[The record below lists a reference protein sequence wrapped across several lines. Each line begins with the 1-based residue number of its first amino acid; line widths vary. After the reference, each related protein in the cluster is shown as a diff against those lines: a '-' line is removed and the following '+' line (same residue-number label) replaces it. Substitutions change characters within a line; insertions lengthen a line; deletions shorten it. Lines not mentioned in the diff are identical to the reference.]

1 MPHRFFDFLSRGEER
16 VLDQV
21 IGHLDASLDAARHLP
36 ILVSALKDHNRAAVL
51 QECRLIGEIE
61 TRADAL
67 HQKAA
72 EQISSG
78 SFFGGVREDILL
90 LLEEI
95 DNIAD
100 AAKDSSQIF
109 LQRDI
114 SSSAIDYMFR
124 RDVLSFVNKL
134 VETAEA
140 LKKAVL
146 ALREKNAKT
155 EVVKLSVQVERREEE
170 ADEIRGSI
178 LENLLR
184 NEIKADP
191 LDIVMLREF
200 LETADNVADNTE
212 DASDVLLVLI
222 AKGYT

>member
-1 MPHRFFDFLSRGEER
+1 M
-16 VLDQV
+16 
-21 IGHLDASLDAARHLP
+21 DAARHLP
-36 ILVSALKDHNRAAVL
+36 VLVSALKDHNRAAVL

-200 LETADNVADNTE
+200 LETTDNVADNAE

>member
-1 MPHRFFDFLSRGEER
+1 MPHRFFDFLSRGENR
-16 VLDQV
+16 ILDQV
-21 IGHLDASLDAARHLP
+21 VGHLEASIDAAHHLP
-36 ILVSALKDHNRAAVL
+36 ILVSALQAHNRAAVL
-51 QECRLIGEIE
+51 QECKLIGEIE

-67 HQKAA
+67 HQKAV

-100 AAKDSSQIF
+100 AAKDSSRIF

-114 SSSAIDYMFR
+114 SSSAIDYMFKQ
-124 RDVLSFVNKL
+124 DVLSFVNKL

-170 ADEIRGSI
+170 
-178 LENLLR
+178 
-184 NEIKADP
+184 K
-191 LDIVMLREF
+191 
-200 LETADNVADNTE
+200 
-212 DASDVLLVLI
+212 
-222 AKGYT
+222 K

>member
-1 MPHRFFDFLSRGEER
+1 MPHRFFDFLSRGENR
-16 VLDQV
+16 ILDQV
-21 IGHLDASLDAARHLP
+21 VGHLEASIDAAHHLP
-36 ILVSALKDHNRAAVL
+36 ILVSALQAHNRAAVL
-51 QECRLIGEIE
+51 QECKLIGEIE

-67 HQKAA
+67 HQKAV

-100 AAKDSSQIF
+100 AAKDSSRIF

-114 SSSAIDYMFR
+114 SSSAIDYMFKQ
-124 RDVLSFVNKL
+124 DVLSFVNKL

-200 LETADNVADNTE
+200 LETADNVADNAE

>member
-1 MPHRFFDFLSRGEER
+1 MPHRFFDFLSRGENR
-16 VLDQV
+16 ILDQV
-21 IGHLDASLDAARHLP
+21 VGHLEASIDAAHHLP
-36 ILVSALKDHNRAAVL
+36 ILVSALQAHNRAAVL
-51 QECRLIGEIE
+51 QECKLIGEIE

-67 HQKAA
+67 HQKAV

-100 AAKDSSQIF
+100 AAKDSSRIF

-114 SSSAIDYMFR
+114 SSSAIDYMFKQ
-124 RDVLSFVNKL
+124 DVLSFVNKL

-200 LETADNVADNTE
+200 LETADNVADNAE
-212 DASDVLLVLI
+212 DASDVLLILI